1 MTLLRCVRSLAIA
14 VRPVVPTAIDKL
26 LDQMGV
32 AADARDYTAL
42 EQSDWLE
49 TLAASGFAI
58 AKPEGV
64 FPRLEMP
71 EEASA

>member
-58 AKPEGV
+58 AKTEGV